1 MKTHDHT
8 TTPKSFFT
16 ITFVPLLFLAG
27 MVCNAQDAQWP
38 TVIDG
43 DLDNVTTEGNW
54 IVEGTTVF
62 LEPRPGEE
70 GWKRYGSYLWLLG
83 EYHDFICQF
92 EFKFSTRGNSGFYF
106 RVADTADPV
115 VTGLEIQLTQ
125 CHKKEEIGW
134 HDLGGIIK
142 FKEREV
148 GDPRARATK
157 PPGEWNTARVTMQG
171 NHLTVII
178 NDILVH
184 DRLDLSAHE
193 IDGAPLATSGSI
205 GFQDHGM
212 PFWLRNIRIK
222 KL

>member
-1 MKTHDHT
+1 MKNSIHAVPFHSHFLHSLVILMVLAITHSHAEDR
-8 TTPKSFFT
+8 
-16 ITFVPLLFLAG
+16 
-27 MVCNAQDAQWP
+27 QWQ

-43 DLDNVTTEGNW
+43 DLSKVTTNGNW
-54 IVEGTTVF
+54 IVDGSSVF
-62 LEPRPGEE
+62 LEPRPGEK
-70 GWKRYGSYLWLLG
+70 GWERYGSYLWLND
-83 EYHDFICQF
+83 EYQDFICQF

-125 CHKKEEIGW
+125 CHKKEKIGW

-148 GDPRARATK
+148 GDPKDRATK

-178 NDILVH
+178 NDVLVH

-193 IDGAPLATSGSI
+193 IDGAPLAAKGSI

-212 PFWLRNIRIK
+212 PFWLRNIRIQ